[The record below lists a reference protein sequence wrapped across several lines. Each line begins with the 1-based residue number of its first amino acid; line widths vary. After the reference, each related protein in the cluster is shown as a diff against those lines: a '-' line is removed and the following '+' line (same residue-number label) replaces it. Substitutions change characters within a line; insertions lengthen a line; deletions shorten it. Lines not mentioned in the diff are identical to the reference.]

1 MKTKQQIIEWVRDN
15 LEAELAM
22 AMISTDYTSDYTR
35 NDTDRARAEGAL
47 DALEAFA
54 SDFEAFLKS
63 HDFPERD

>member
-1 MKTKQQIIEWVRDN
+1 MKTKQQIIDWVRDN
-15 LEAELAM
+15 VEAE
-22 AMISTDYTSDYTR
+22 ISSIITDWVV
-35 NDTDRARAEGAL
+35 NDTDRARAEGAR